1 MINKKQI
8 KGVLFDMDGLILDT
22 EKLYCRFWQEAA
34 RALGYP
40 MTMEQA
46 LGMRSLNRHAGE
58 AKLKSYFGEDISYT
72 KVREQRIELMDAFV
86 EKEGV
91 STKPGIWEL
100 LAFLKEK
107 QIRTAI
113 ATSSPIERTKK
124 YLSSVH
130 LENEF
135 DAIVSGYM
143 VEHGKP
149 EPDIYLYAAK
159 QLGLEPEN
167 CIVLEDSPA
176 GILAAYR
183 AGCMPVMIPDLD
195 EPDEETGKLLF
206 AQAKSLVQFRKD
218 LDCYIRY

>member
-1 MINKKQI
+1 
-8 KGVLFDMDGLILDT
+8 MDGLILDT

-34 RALGYP
+34 RILGYP

-58 AKLKSYFGEDISYT
+58 AKLKSYFGEGISYT
-72 KVREQRIELMDAFV
+72 EVREKRIELMDAFV

-91 STKPGIWEL
+91 TTKPGILEL
-100 LAFLKEK
+100 LAFLQEK

-113 ATSSPIERTKK
+113 ATSSPIGRTKK

-149 EPDIYLYAAK
+149 EPDIYVYAAR
-159 QLGLEPEN
+159 QLGLKPEN

-195 EPDEETGKLLF
+195 EPDEETRKLLF
-206 AQAKSLVQFRKD
+206 AQAESLVQFREVLEKS
-218 LDCYIRY
+218 R

>member
-1 MINKKQI
+1 MINKQQI
-8 KGVLFDMDGLILDT
+8 KGILFDMDGLILDT

-34 RALGYP
+34 RILGYP

-58 AKLKSYFGEDISYT
+58 AKLKSYFGEGISYT
-72 KVREQRIELMDAFV
+72 EVREKRIELMDAFV

-91 STKPGIWEL
+91 TTKPGIWEL
-100 LAFLKEK
+100 LAFLQEK

-113 ATSSPIERTKK
+113 ATSSPIGRTKK

-149 EPDIYLYAAK
+149 EPDIYVYAAR

-167 CIVLEDSPA
+167 RIVLEDSPA

-183 AGCMPVMIPDLD
+183 AGCMQVMIPDLD
-195 EPDEETGKLLF
+195 EPDEETRKLLF
-206 AQAKSLVQFRKD
+206 AQAESLVQFREVLEKSG
-218 LDCYIRY
+218 

>member
-1 MINKKQI
+1 MINKKHI

-46 LGMRSLNRHAGE
+46 LGMRSLNRYAGE
-58 AKLKSYFGEDISYT
+58 AKLKSYFGEGISYT
-72 KVREQRIELMDAFV
+72 EVREKRIELMDAFV

-91 STKPGIWEL
+91 TTKPGIWEL
-100 LAFLKEK
+100 LAFLQEK

-113 ATSSPIERTKK
+113 ATSSPIGRTKK

-149 EPDIYLYAAK
+149 EPDIYVYAAR

-195 EPDEETGKLLF
+195 EPDEETRKLLF
-206 AQAKSLVQFRKD
+206 AQAESLVQFREVLEKS
-218 LDCYIRY
+218 R

>member
-1 MINKKQI
+1 MINKQQI
-8 KGVLFDMDGLILDT
+8 KGILFDMGGLILDT
-22 EKLYCRFWQEAA
+22 EKLYFRFWQEAA
-34 RALGYP
+34 RILGYP

-58 AKLKSYFGEDISYT
+58 AKLKSYFGEGISYT
-72 KVREQRIELMDAFV
+72 EVREKRIELMDAFV

-91 STKPGIWEL
+91 TTKPGIWEL
-100 LAFLKEK
+100 LAFLQEK

-113 ATSSPIERTKK
+113 ATSSPIGRTKK

-149 EPDIYLYAAK
+149 EPDIYVYAAR

-195 EPDEETGKLLF
+195 EPDEETRKLLF
-206 AQAKSLVQFRKD
+206 AQAESLVQFREVLEKSG
-218 LDCYIRY
+218 

>member
-1 MINKKQI
+1 MIDKQQI
-8 KGVLFDMDGLILDT
+8 KGILFDMDGLILDT

-34 RALGYP
+34 RILGYP

-58 AKLKSYFGEDISYT
+58 MKLKSYFGEGISYT
-72 KVREQRIELMDAFV
+72 EVRKKRIELMDAFV

-91 STKPGIWEL
+91 TTKPGIWEL
-100 LAFLKEK
+100 LAFLQEK

-113 ATSSPIERTKK
+113 ATSSPIRRTKK

-149 EPDIYLYAAK
+149 EPDIYVYAAG
-159 QLGLEPEN
+159 QLGLEPAN

-195 EPDEETGKLLF
+195 EPDEETQKLLF
-206 AQAKSLVQFRKD
+206 AQAESLVQFREVLEKS
-218 LDCYIRY
+218 R

>member
-1 MINKKQI
+1 MIDKQQI
-8 KGVLFDMDGLILDT
+8 KGILFDMDGLILDT

-34 RALGYP
+34 RILGYP

-58 AKLKSYFGEDISYT
+58 MKLKSYFGEGISYT
-72 KVREQRIELMDAFV
+72 EVREKRIELMDAFV

-91 STKPGIWEL
+91 TTKPGIWEL
-100 LAFLKEK
+100 LAFLQEK

-113 ATSSPIERTKK
+113 ATSSPIGRTKK

-149 EPDIYLYAAK
+149 EPDIYVYAAR

-195 EPDEETGKLLF
+195 EPDEETRKLLF
-206 AQAKSLVQFRKD
+206 AQAESLVQFREVLEKS
-218 LDCYIRY
+218 R

>member
-1 MINKKQI
+1 MVNKQQI
-8 KGVLFDMDGLILDT
+8 KGILFDMDGLILDT

-34 RALGYP
+34 RVLGYP

-46 LGMRSLNRHAGE
+46 LGMRSLNRYAGE
-58 AKLKSYFGEDISYT
+58 AKLKSYFGEGISYT
-72 KVREQRIELMDAFV
+72 EVREKRSELMDAFV

-91 STKPGIWEL
+91 TTKPGIWEL
-100 LAFLKEK
+100 LAFLQEN

-113 ATSSPIERTKK
+113 ATSSPIGRTKK

-149 EPDIYLYAAK
+149 EPDIYVYAAR
-159 QLGLEPEN
+159 QLGLKPEN

-195 EPDEETGKLLF
+195 EPDEETQKLLF
-206 AQAKSLVQFRKD
+206 AQAESLVQFREVLEKS
-218 LDCYIRY
+218 R

>member
-1 MINKKQI
+1 MINKQQI
-8 KGVLFDMDGLILDT
+8 KGILFDMDGLILDT

-34 RALGYP
+34 RILGYP

-46 LGMRSLNRHAGE
+46 LGMRSLNRQAGE
-58 AKLKSYFGEDISYT
+58 AKLKSYFGEGISYT
-72 KVREQRIELMDAFV
+72 EVREKRIELMDAFV

-91 STKPGIWEL
+91 TTKPGIWEL

-113 ATSSPIERTKK
+113 ATSSPIGRTKK

-149 EPDIYLYAAK
+149 EPDIYVYAAG

-195 EPDEETGKLLF
+195 EPDEETRKLLF
-206 AQAKSLVQFRKD
+206 AQAESLVQFRKN
-218 LDCYIRY
+218 LDCCIRY

>member
-1 MINKKQI
+1 MINKQQI
-8 KGVLFDMDGLILDT
+8 KGILFDMDGLILDT

-34 RALGYP
+34 RILGYQ

-58 AKLKSYFGEDISYT
+58 AKLKSYFGEGISYT
-72 KVREQRIELMDAFV
+72 EVREKRIELMDAFV

-91 STKPGIWEL
+91 TTKPGIWEL

-113 ATSSPIERTKK
+113 ATSSPIGRTKK

-149 EPDIYLYAAK
+149 EPDIYVYAAG

-195 EPDEETGKLLF
+195 EPDEETRKLLF
-206 AQAKSLVQFRKD
+206 AQAESLVQFREVLEKS
-218 LDCYIRY
+218 R

>member
-1 MINKKQI
+1 MINKQQI
-8 KGVLFDMDGLILDT
+8 KGILFDMDGLILDT

-34 RALGYP
+34 RILGYP

-58 AKLKSYFGEDISYT
+58 AKLKSYFGEGISYT
-72 KVREQRIELMDAFV
+72 EVREKRIELMDAFV

-91 STKPGIWEL
+91 TTKPGIWEL
-100 LAFLKEK
+100 LAFLQEK
-107 QIRTAI
+107 QI
-113 ATSSPIERTKK
+113 K

-149 EPDIYLYAAK
+149 EPDIYVYAAR

-195 EPDEETGKLLF
+195 EPDEETRKLLF
-206 AQAKSLVQFRKD
+206 AQAESLVQFREVLEKSG
-218 LDCYIRY
+218 

>member
-1 MINKKQI
+1 MINKQQI
-8 KGVLFDMDGLILDT
+8 KGILFDMDGLILDT

-34 RALGYP
+34 RILGYP

-58 AKLKSYFGEDISYT
+58 AKLKSYFGEGISYT
-72 KVREQRIELMDAFV
+72 EVREKRIELMDAFV

-91 STKPGIWEL
+91 TTKPGIWEL
-100 LAFLKEK
+100 LAFLQEK

-113 ATSSPIERTKK
+113 ATSSPIGRTKK

-149 EPDIYLYAAK
+149 EPDIYVYAAR

-167 CIVLEDSPA
+167 GIVLEDSPA

-195 EPDEETGKLLF
+195 EPDEETRKLLF
-206 AQAKSLVQFRKD
+206 AQAESLVQFREVLEKSG
-218 LDCYIRY
+218 

>member
-1 MINKKQI
+1 MINKQQI
-8 KGVLFDMDGLILDT
+8 KGILFDMDGLILDT

-34 RALGYP
+34 RILGYP

-58 AKLKSYFGEDISYT
+58 AKLKSYFGEWISYT
-72 KVREQRIELMDAFV
+72 EVREKRIELMDAFV

-91 STKPGIWEL
+91 TTKPGILEL
-100 LAFLKEK
+100 LAFLQEK

-113 ATSSPIERTKK
+113 ATSSPIGRTKK

-149 EPDIYLYAAK
+149 EPDIYVYAAR
-159 QLGLEPEN
+159 QLGLKPEN

-195 EPDEETGKLLF
+195 EPDEETRKLLF
-206 AQAKSLVQFRKD
+206 AQAESLVQFREVLEKS
-218 LDCYIRY
+218 R

>member
-1 MINKKQI
+1 MINKQQI
-8 KGVLFDMDGLILDT
+8 KGILFGMDGLILDT

-34 RALGYP
+34 RILGYP

-58 AKLKSYFGEDISYT
+58 AKLKSYFGEGISYT
-72 KVREQRIELMDAFV
+72 EVREKRIELMDAFV

-91 STKPGIWEL
+91 TTKPGILEL
-100 LAFLKEK
+100 LAFLQEK

-113 ATSSPIERTKK
+113 ATSSPIGRTKK

-149 EPDIYLYAAK
+149 EPDIYVYAAR
-159 QLGLEPEN
+159 QLGLKPEN

-195 EPDEETGKLLF
+195 EPDEETRKLLF
-206 AQAKSLVQFRKD
+206 AQAESLVQFREVLEKS
-218 LDCYIRY
+218 R

>member
-1 MINKKQI
+1 MINKQQI
-8 KGVLFDMDGLILDT
+8 KGILFDMDGLILDT

-34 RALGYP
+34 RVLGYP

-46 LGMRSLNRHAGE
+46 LGMRSLNRYAGE
-58 AKLKSYFGEDISYT
+58 AKLKSYFGEGISYT
-72 KVREQRIELMDAFV
+72 EVREKRIELMDAFV
-86 EKEGV
+86 EKDGV
-91 STKPGIWEL
+91 TTKPGIWEL
-100 LAFLKEK
+100 LAFLQEK

-113 ATSSPIERTKK
+113 ATSSPIGRTKK

-149 EPDIYLYAAK
+149 EPDIYVYAAR
-159 QLGLEPEN
+159 QLGLKPEN

-195 EPDEETGKLLF
+195 EPDEETRKLLF
-206 AQAKSLVQFRKD
+206 AQAESLVQFREVLEKF
-218 LDCYIRY
+218 R

>member
-1 MINKKQI
+1 MKKWKAI
-8 KGVLFDMDGLILDT
+8 LFDMDGLILDT

-34 RALGYP
+34 RILGYP

-58 AKLKSYFGEDISYT
+58 AKLKSYFGEGISYT
-72 KVREQRIELMDAFV
+72 EVREKRIELMDAFV

-91 STKPGIWEL
+91 TTKPGIWEL
-100 LAFLKEK
+100 LAFLQEK

-113 ATSSPIERTKK
+113 ATSSPIGRTKK

-149 EPDIYLYAAK
+149 EPDIYVYAAR

-195 EPDEETGKLLF
+195 EPDEETRKLLF
-206 AQAKSLVQFRKD
+206 AQAESLVQFREVLEKSG
-218 LDCYIRY
+218 

>member
-1 MINKKQI
+1 
-8 KGVLFDMDGLILDT
+8 
-22 EKLYCRFWQEAA
+22 
-34 RALGYP
+34 
-40 MTMEQA
+40 
-46 LGMRSLNRHAGE
+46 
-58 AKLKSYFGEDISYT
+58 
-72 KVREQRIELMDAFV
+72 MDAFV

-91 STKPGIWEL
+91 TTKPGIWEL
-100 LAFLKEK
+100 LAFLQEK

-113 ATSSPIERTKK
+113 ATSSPIGRTKK
-124 YLSSVH
+124 YLASVH

-149 EPDIYLYAAK
+149 EPDIYVYAAR
-159 QLGLEPEN
+159 QLGLKPEN

-195 EPDEETGKLLF
+195 EPDEETRKLLF
-206 AQAKSLVQFRKD
+206 AQAESLVQFREVLEKS
-218 LDCYIRY
+218 R

>member
-1 MINKKQI
+1 MINKQQI
-8 KGVLFDMDGLILDT
+8 KGILFDMYGLILDT

-34 RALGYP
+34 RILGYP

-58 AKLKSYFGEDISYT
+58 AKLKSYFGEGISYT
-72 KVREQRIELMDAFV
+72 EVREKRIELMDAFV

-91 STKPGIWEL
+91 TTKPGIWEL
-100 LAFLKEK
+100 LAFLQEK

-113 ATSSPIERTKK
+113 ATSSPIGRTKK

-149 EPDIYLYAAK
+149 EPDIYVYAAR

-195 EPDEETGKLLF
+195 EPDEETRKLLF
-206 AQAKSLVQFRKD
+206 AQAESLVQFREVLEKSG
-218 LDCYIRY
+218 

>member
-1 MINKKQI
+1 MINKQQI
-8 KGVLFDMDGLILDT
+8 KGILFDMDGLILDT

-34 RALGYP
+34 RILGYP

-58 AKLKSYFGEDISYT
+58 AKLKSYFGEGISYT
-72 KVREQRIELMDAFV
+72 EVREKRIELMDAFV

-91 STKPGIWEL
+91 TTKPGIWEL
-100 LAFLKEK
+100 LAFLQEK

-113 ATSSPIERTKK
+113 ATSSPIGRTKK

-149 EPDIYLYAAK
+149 EPDIYVYAAR

-183 AGCMPVMIPDLD
+183 AGCMQVMIPDLD
-195 EPDEETGKLLF
+195 EPDEETRKLLF
-206 AQAKSLVQFRKD
+206 AQAESLVQFREVLEKSG
-218 LDCYIRY
+218 

>member
-1 MINKKQI
+1 
-8 KGVLFDMDGLILDT
+8 
-22 EKLYCRFWQEAA
+22 
-34 RALGYP
+34 

-46 LGMRSLNRHAGE
+46 LGMRSLNRYAGE
-58 AKLKSYFGEDISYT
+58 AKLKSYFGEGISYT
-72 KVREQRIELMDAFV
+72 EVREKRIELMDAFV

-91 STKPGIWEL
+91 TTKPGIWEL
-100 LAFLKEK
+100 LAFLQEK

-113 ATSSPIERTKK
+113 ATSSPIGRTKK

-149 EPDIYLYAAK
+149 EPDIYVYAAR
-159 QLGLEPEN
+159 QLGLKPEN

-195 EPDEETGKLLF
+195 EPDEETRKLLF
-206 AQAKSLVQFRKD
+206 AQAESLVQFREVLEKS
-218 LDCYIRY
+218 R

>member
-1 MINKKQI
+1 MIDKQQI
-8 KGVLFDMDGLILDT
+8 KGILFDMDGLILDT

-34 RALGYP
+34 RILGYP

-58 AKLKSYFGEDISYT
+58 MKLKSYFGEGISYT
-72 KVREQRIELMDAFV
+72 EVREKRIELMDAFV

-91 STKPGIWEL
+91 TTKPGIWEL
-100 LAFLKEK
+100 LAFLQEK

-113 ATSSPIERTKK
+113 ATSSPIKRTKK

-149 EPDIYLYAAK
+149 EPDIYVYAAG
-159 QLGLEPEN
+159 QLGLEPAN

-195 EPDEETGKLLF
+195 EPDEETQKLLF
-206 AQAKSLVQFRKD
+206 AQAESLVQFREVLEKS
-218 LDCYIRY
+218 R

>member
-1 MINKKQI
+1 MINKQQI
-8 KGVLFDMDGLILDT
+8 KGILFDMDGLILDT

-34 RALGYP
+34 RILGYP

-58 AKLKSYFGEDISYT
+58 AKLKSYFGEGISYT
-72 KVREQRIELMDAFV
+72 EVREKRIEFMDAFV

-91 STKPGIWEL
+91 TTKPGIWEL
-100 LAFLKEK
+100 LAFLQEK

-113 ATSSPIERTKK
+113 ATSSPIGRTKK

-149 EPDIYLYAAK
+149 EPDIYVYAAR

-195 EPDEETGKLLF
+195 EPDEETRKLLF
-206 AQAKSLVQFRKD
+206 AQAESLVQFREVLEKSG
-218 LDCYIRY
+218 

>member
-1 MINKKQI
+1 MINKQQI
-8 KGVLFDMDGLILDT
+8 KGILFDMDGLILDT

-34 RALGYP
+34 RILGYP

-58 AKLKSYFGEDISYT
+58 AKLKSYFGEGISYT
-72 KVREQRIELMDAFV
+72 EVREKRIELMDAFV

-91 STKPGIWEL
+91 TTKPGIWEL
-100 LAFLKEK
+100 LAFLQKK

-113 ATSSPIERTKK
+113 ATSSPIGRTKK

-149 EPDIYLYAAK
+149 EPDIYVYAAR

-195 EPDEETGKLLF
+195 EPDEETRKLLF
-206 AQAKSLVQFRKD
+206 AQAESLVQFREVLEKSG
-218 LDCYIRY
+218 

>member
-1 MINKKQI
+1 MINKQQI
-8 KGVLFDMDGLILDT
+8 KGILFDMDGLILDT

-34 RALGYP
+34 RILGYP

-46 LGMRSLNRHAGE
+46 LGMRRLNRHAGE
-58 AKLKSYFGEDISYT
+58 AKLKSYFGEGISYT
-72 KVREQRIELMDAFV
+72 EVREKRIELMDAFV

-91 STKPGIWEL
+91 TTKPGIWEL
-100 LAFLKEK
+100 LAFLQEK

-113 ATSSPIERTKK
+113 ATSSPIGRTKK

-149 EPDIYLYAAK
+149 EPDIYVYAAR

-195 EPDEETGKLLF
+195 EPDEETRKLLF
-206 AQAKSLVQFRKD
+206 AQAESLVQFREVLEKSG
-218 LDCYIRY
+218 

>member
-1 MINKKQI
+1 MINKQQI
-8 KGVLFDMDGLILDT
+8 KGILFDMDGLILDT

-34 RALGYP
+34 RILGYP

-58 AKLKSYFGEDISYT
+58 AKLKSYFGEGISYT
-72 KVREQRIELMDAFV
+72 EVREKRIELMDAFV

-91 STKPGIWEL
+91 TTKPGIWEL
-100 LAFLKEK
+100 LAFLQEK

-113 ATSSPIERTKK
+113 ATSSPIGRTKK

-149 EPDIYLYAAK
+149 EPDIYVYAAR
-159 QLGLEPEN
+159 QLGLEPGN

-195 EPDEETGKLLF
+195 EPDEETRKLLF
-206 AQAKSLVQFRKD
+206 AQAESLVQFREVLEKSG
-218 LDCYIRY
+218 

>member
-1 MINKKQI
+1 MIDKQQI
-8 KGVLFDMDGLILDT
+8 KGILFDMDGLILDT

-34 RALGYP
+34 RILGYP

-58 AKLKSYFGEDISYT
+58 MKLKSYFGEGISYT
-72 KVREQRIELMDAFV
+72 EVRKKRIELMDAFV

-91 STKPGIWEL
+91 TTKPGIWEL
-100 LAFLKEK
+100 LAFLQEK

-113 ATSSPIERTKK
+113 ATSSPIRRTKK

-149 EPDIYLYAAK
+149 EPDIYVYAAR
-159 QLGLEPEN
+159 QLGLEPAN

-195 EPDEETGKLLF
+195 EPDEETQKLLF
-206 AQAKSLVQFRKD
+206 AQAESLVQFREVLEKS
-218 LDCYIRY
+218 R

>member
-8 KGVLFDMDGLILDT
+8 KGILFDMDGLILDT

-58 AKLKSYFGEDISYT
+58 AKLKSYFGEGISYT
-72 KVREQRIELMDAFV
+72 EVREKRIELMDAFV

-91 STKPGIWEL
+91 TTKPGIWEL
-100 LAFLKEK
+100 LAFLQEK

-113 ATSSPIERTKK
+113 ATSSPIGRTKK

-149 EPDIYLYAAK
+149 EPDIYVYAAR

-195 EPDEETGKLLF
+195 KPDEETRKLLF
-206 AQAKSLVQFRKD
+206 AQAESLVQFREVLEKSG
-218 LDCYIRY
+218 

>member
-8 KGVLFDMDGLILDT
+8 KGILFDMDGLILDT

-46 LGMRSLNRHAGE
+46 LGMRSLNRYAGE

-72 KVREQRIELMDAFV
+72 KVREKRIELMDAFV

-91 STKPGIWEL
+91 TTKPGIWEL

-206 AQAKSLVQFRKD
+206 AQAESLVQFRKD
-218 LDCYIRY
+218 LDTCC

>member
-1 MINKKQI
+1 
-8 KGVLFDMDGLILDT
+8 
-22 EKLYCRFWQEAA
+22 
-34 RALGYP
+34 
-40 MTMEQA
+40 
-46 LGMRSLNRHAGE
+46 
-58 AKLKSYFGEDISYT
+58 
-72 KVREQRIELMDAFV
+72 MDAFV

-91 STKPGIWEL
+91 TTKPGILEL
-100 LAFLKEK
+100 LAFLQEK

-113 ATSSPIERTKK
+113 ATSSPIGRTKK

-149 EPDIYLYAAK
+149 EPDIYVYAAR
-159 QLGLEPEN
+159 QLGLKPEN

-183 AGCMPVMIPDLD
+183 AGCMPVMIPDLLPPTP
-195 EPDEETGKLLF
+195 EIESLTAKIFPSMTEFQQFLF
-206 AQAKSLVQFRKD
+206 S
-218 LDCYIRY
+218 

>member
-1 MINKKQI
+1 MINKQQI
-8 KGVLFDMDGLILDT
+8 KGILFDMDGLILDT

-34 RALGYP
+34 RILGYP

-58 AKLKSYFGEDISYT
+58 AKLKTYFGEGISYT
-72 KVREQRIELMDAFV
+72 EVREKRIELMDAFV

-91 STKPGIWEL
+91 TTKPGIWEL
-100 LAFLKEK
+100 LAFLQEK

-113 ATSSPIERTKK
+113 ATSSPIGRTKK

-149 EPDIYLYAAK
+149 EPDIYVYAAR

-195 EPDEETGKLLF
+195 EPDEETRKLLF
-206 AQAKSLVQFRKD
+206 AQAESLVQFREVLEKS
-218 LDCYIRY
+218 R

>member
-1 MINKKQI
+1 MINKQQI
-8 KGVLFDMDGLILDT
+8 KGILFDMDGLILDT

-34 RALGYP
+34 RILGYP

-58 AKLKSYFGEDISYT
+58 AKLKSYFGEGISYT
-72 KVREQRIELMDAFV
+72 EVREKRIELMDAFV

-91 STKPGIWEL
+91 TTKPGILEL
-100 LAFLKEK
+100 LAFLQEK

-113 ATSSPIERTKK
+113 ATSSPIGRTKK

-149 EPDIYLYAAK
+149 EPDIYVYAAR
-159 QLGLEPEN
+159 QLGLKPDN

-195 EPDEETGKLLF
+195 EPDEETRKLLF
-206 AQAKSLVQFRKD
+206 AQAESLVQFREVLEKS
-218 LDCYIRY
+218 R

>member
-1 MINKKQI
+1 MINKQQI
-8 KGVLFDMDGLILDT
+8 KGILFDMDGLILDT

-34 RALGYP
+34 RILGYP

-46 LGMRSLNRHAGE
+46 LGMRSLSRHAGE
-58 AKLKSYFGEDISYT
+58 AKLKSYFGEGISYT
-72 KVREQRIELMDAFV
+72 EVREKRIELMDAFV

-91 STKPGIWEL
+91 TTKPGIWEL
-100 LAFLKEK
+100 LAFLQEK

-113 ATSSPIERTKK
+113 ATSSPIGRTKK

-135 DAIVSGYM
+135 DEIVSGYM

-149 EPDIYLYAAK
+149 EPDIYVYAAR
-159 QLGLEPEN
+159 QLGLKPEN

-195 EPDEETGKLLF
+195 EPDEETRKLLF
-206 AQAKSLVQFRKD
+206 AQAESLVQFREVLEKS
-218 LDCYIRY
+218 R

>member
-1 MINKKQI
+1 MINKQQI
-8 KGVLFDMDGLILDT
+8 KGILFDMDGLILDT

-34 RALGYP
+34 RILGYP

-46 LGMRSLNRHAGE
+46 LGLRSLNRHAGE
-58 AKLKSYFGEDISYT
+58 AKLKSYFGEGISYT
-72 KVREQRIELMDAFV
+72 EVREKRIELMDAFV

-91 STKPGIWEL
+91 TTKPGIWEL
-100 LAFLKEK
+100 LAFLQEK

-113 ATSSPIERTKK
+113 ATSSPIGRTKK

-149 EPDIYLYAAK
+149 EPDIYVYAAR

-195 EPDEETGKLLF
+195 EPDEETRKLLF
-206 AQAKSLVQFRKD
+206 AQAESLVQFREVLEKS
-218 LDCYIRY
+218 R

>member
-1 MINKKQI
+1 MINKQQI
-8 KGVLFDMDGLILDT
+8 KGILFDMDGLILDT

-34 RALGYP
+34 RILGYP

-58 AKLKSYFGEDISYT
+58 AKLKSYFGEGISYT
-72 KVREQRIELMDAFV
+72 EVREKRIELMDAFV

-91 STKPGIWEL
+91 TTKPGIWEL

-113 ATSSPIERTKK
+113 ATSSPIGRTKK

-149 EPDIYLYAAK
+149 EPDIYVYAAG

-195 EPDEETGKLLF
+195 KPDEETKKLLF
-206 AQAKSLVQFRKD
+206 AQAESLVQFREVLEKS
-218 LDCYIRY
+218 R

>member
-1 MINKKQI
+1 MGKYI
-8 KGVLFDMDGLILDT
+8 LFDMDGLILDT

-34 RALGYP
+34 RILGYP

-58 AKLKSYFGEDISYT
+58 AKLKSYFGEGISYT
-72 KVREQRIELMDAFV
+72 EVREKRIELMDAFV

-91 STKPGIWEL
+91 TTKPGIWEL
-100 LAFLKEK
+100 LAFLQEK

-113 ATSSPIERTKK
+113 ATSSPIGRTKK

-149 EPDIYLYAAK
+149 EPDIYVYAAR

-195 EPDEETGKLLF
+195 EPDEETRKLLF
-206 AQAKSLVQFRKD
+206 AQAESLVQFREVLEKS
-218 LDCYIRY
+218 R